1 MAKRRPSQP
10 KSRPGQRRSKQSGR
24 SGRPAARPAARAV
37 ASPMMRV
44 TRYEQVSS
52 MMISIVIGL
61 IFATLVTLA
70 LYLSTVQ
77 ADEVGPAEM
86 ELIELAGG
94 DEDGKP
100 DETLKVES
108 PEEEIEDPSLTD
120 EETEETEIEEV
131 FQNVV
136 EISDNAAEQVEQQF
150 ETQAQNSGKVGSK
163 AGTGSRPLGNGPG
176 EGGIPRH
183 QRWFIRFAQGSS
195 VTEYGKQLDFFGIEL
210 GALFPAQKKL
220 VYVKNFSRSPV
231 RREVQTGANEKR
243 LYMNWQ
249 SGSLRKTDHQLLKRA
264 GITTRGA
271 MILHFYPS
279 GTEAMLAKLEKDFR
293 KRNVKTIR
301 RTIFSVRK
309 RGNGYRFLVTRQTYL
324 R

>member
-1 MAKRRPSQP
+1 MAKRRSSQP
-10 KSRPGQRRSKQSGR
+10 KSRPARRRRQQSGR
-24 SGRPAARPAARAV
+24 SGQPAARPAARAV

-61 IFATLVTLA
+61 ICATLVTLA

-94 DEDGKP
+94 EEDGNP

-120 EETEETEIEEV
+120 DESEETEIEEV

-210 GALFPAQKKL
+210 GALFPTQKKL
-220 VYVKNFSRSPV
+220 VYVKNFSSSPV

-249 SGSLRKTDHQLLKRA
+249 SGSLRKTDHQLFKRA

>member
-1 MAKRRPSQP
+1 
-10 KSRPGQRRSKQSGR
+10 
-24 SGRPAARPAARAV
+24 
-37 ASPMMRV
+37 MMKV

-52 MMISIVIGL
+52 LMISIVIGL
-61 IFATLVTLA
+61 VFATFVTLA

-77 ADEVGPAEM
+77 AEEVGPAEM

-94 DEDGKP
+94 EEDGQP

-108 PEEEIEDPSLTD
+108 PEEEIEDPSLTE

-131 FQNVV
+131 FENVV

-163 AGTGSRPLGNGPG
+163 AGTGSRPLGSGPG

-195 VTEYGKQLDFFGIEL
+195 TNDYAKQLDFFGIEL
-210 GALFPAQKKL
+210 GALFPTQKKL
-220 VYVKNFSRSPV
+220 VYVRNFSTRAV
-231 RREVQTGANEKR
+231 KREVKTGANEKR

-249 SGSLRKTDHQLLKRA
+249 SGSLRTTDHKLFQKI
-264 GITTRGA
+264 GINSRGA
-271 MILHFYPS
+271 MILHFYPTK
-279 GTEAMLAKLEKDFR
+279 TENMLATLEKEFR
-293 KRNVKTIR
+293 NRKVKTIR
-301 RTIFSVRK
+301 RTVFSVRK
-309 RGNGYRFLVTRQTYL
+309 RGGGYRFLVTRQTYL

>member
-1 MAKRRPSQP
+1 
-10 KSRPGQRRSKQSGR
+10 
-24 SGRPAARPAARAV
+24 
-37 ASPMMRV
+37 MMRV

-61 IFATLVTLA
+61 IGSTLVTLA

-94 DEDGKP
+94 VDDGQP

-108 PEEEIEDPSLTD
+108 PEEEIEDPTLNE

-131 FQNVV
+131 FENVV

-163 AGTGSRPLGNGPG
+163 AGTGSRPLGAGPG

-195 VTEYGKQLDFFGIEL
+195 LKEYGRQLDFFGIEL
-210 GALFPAQKKL
+210 GALFPAQQKL
-220 VYVKNFSRSPV
+220 IYVKKFSTKAV
-231 RREVQTGANEKR
+231 RRQVQTGSNEKR

-249 SGSLRKTDHQLLKRA
+249 SGSLRKTDHQLFKQA
-264 GITTRGA
+264 GIDTRGA

-279 GTEAMLAKLEKDFR
+279 GTENMLAKLEKDFR

-309 RGNGYRFLVTRQTYL
+309 RGDGYRFLVTRQTYL

>member
-1 MAKRRPSQP
+1 
-10 KSRPGQRRSKQSGR
+10 
-24 SGRPAARPAARAV
+24 
-37 ASPMMRV
+37 MMRV

-94 DEDGKP
+94 EEDGNP

-108 PEEEIEDPSLTD
+108 PEEEIEDPTLN
-120 EETEETEIEEV
+120 EEDTEETEIEEV
-131 FQNVV
+131 FENVV
-136 EISDNAAEQVEQQF
+136 EISDNAAEQLEQQF
-150 ETQAQNSGKVGSK
+150 ETQAESSGKVGSK
-163 AGTGSRPLGNGPG
+163 EGSGSRPLGNGPV
-176 EGGIPRH
+176 ERGIPRH
-183 QRWFIRFAQGSS
+183 QRWFIRFSQGSS

-220 VYVKNFSRSPV
+220 VYVKNFSSTPV
-231 RREVQTGANEKR
+231 RREVNTGANEKR

-249 SGSLRKTDHQLLKRA
+249 SGSLRKTDHMLFKRV

-271 MILHFYPS
+271 LILHFYPS

-309 RGNGYRFLVTRQTYL
+309 RGGGYRFLVTRQTYL

>member
-1 MAKRRPSQP
+1 MAKRRST
-10 KSRPGQRRSKQSGR
+10 KSKRQPGQG
-24 SGRPAARPAARAV
+24 GRPRAATSV

-52 MMISIVIGL
+52 LMISIVIGL
-61 IFATLVTLA
+61 LCATFVTLA
-70 LYLSTVQ
+70 LYLSTVE

-94 DEDGKP
+94 VEDGKP

-108 PEEEIEDPSLTD
+108 PEEEIEDPSLTE

-131 FQNVV
+131 FENVV

-163 AGTGSRPLGNGPG
+163 AGSGSRPLGSGPG

-195 VTEYGKQLDFFGIEL
+195 LTEYAKQLDFFGIEL
-210 GALFPAQKKL
+210 GALYPTQQKL
-220 VYVKNFSRSPV
+220 VYVKNFSTKAV
-231 RREVQTGANEKR
+231 RRQVKTGANEKR

-249 SGSLRKTDHQLLKRA
+249 SGSLKKTDHQLFKRA
-264 GITTRGA
+264 GLDTRGA
-271 MILHFYPS
+271 MVLHFYPS
-279 GTEAMLAKLEKDFR
+279 GTENMLAKLERDFR

-309 RGNGYRFLVTRQTYL
+309 QGNGYRFLVTRQTYL

>member
-1 MAKRRPSQP
+1 
-10 KSRPGQRRSKQSGR
+10 
-24 SGRPAARPAARAV
+24 
-37 ASPMMRV
+37 
-44 TRYEQVSS
+44 

-61 IFATLVTLA
+61 ICATLVTLA

-94 DEDGKP
+94 EEDGNP

-120 EETEETEIEEV
+120 DESEETEIEEV

-183 QRWFIRFAQGSS
+183 QRWFIRFARGSS

-220 VYVKNFSRSPV
+220 VYVKNFSSSPV

-249 SGSLRKTDHQLLKRA
+249 SGSLRKTDHQLFKRA

>member
-1 MAKRRPSQP
+1 MAAP
-10 KSRPGQRRSKQSGR
+10 
-24 SGRPAARPAARAV
+24 V
-37 ASPMMRV
+37 ASPVMRV

-52 MMISIVIGL
+52 LMISIVIGL
-61 IFATLVTLA
+61 LFATFVTLA
-70 LYLSTVQ
+70 LYLSTVK

-94 DEDGKP
+94 VDDGQP

-108 PEEEIEDPSLTD
+108 PEEEIEDPALIE

-131 FQNVV
+131 FENVV

-163 AGTGSRPLGNGPG
+163 VGTGSRPLGSGPG

-183 QRWFIRFAQGSS
+183 QRWFIRFTQGSS
-195 VTEYGKQLDFFGIEL
+195 LKEYAKQLDFFGIEL

-220 VYVKNFSRSPV
+220 VYLRNFSTTAVSK
-231 RREVQTGANEKR
+231 EVKTGTNEKR

-249 SGSLRKTDHQLLKRA
+249 SGSLRKTDHELFKRA
-264 GITTRGA
+264 RINTRGA
-271 MILHFYPS
+271 LILHFYPS
-279 GTEAMLAKLEKDFR
+279 GTENMLAKLEKDFR

-309 RGNGYRFLVTRQTYL
+309 RGAGYRFLVTRQTYL
-324 R
+324 RGSCPDPPHMQTR